1 MTTNG
6 KVDLTDIQTA
16 HESAVMVDRSSLG
29 MLHVTG
35 KTRLDLIDRM
45 STQAVKRLQ
54 SGEGAATVMTTD
66 IGRMIDRLIL
76 YATSES
82 LYILTGEDHA
92 GRLAPY
98 LMRHVFF
105 NDDFQLQDLTA
116 ETAIF
121 GVYGPLAAE
130 KLTTAGFPEVD
141 LPLHHWRQ
149 ATISGLTVYLHRTD
163 PIAGDGY
170 FVIGQAADKEALQQ
184 LLSEAGI
191 TPIDEATFDYLRIE
205 EGLPR
210 FGREI
215 TLDYIPL
222 EANLWPDVSFNK
234 GCYTGQEIIARMESR
249 GRLAKRLVQ
258 LRTAAPL
265 EVGTAIT
272 ANGKQVGSITS
283 AAVGPEG
290 TVALGYVK
298 TGVLETDETALT
310 AGNIPLSLHQTGES
324 EGKR

>member
-1 MTTNG
+1 MSMNG
-6 KVDLTDIQTA
+6 KVDLAGVQAA
-16 HESAVMVDRSSLG
+16 HESAVMVDRSTLG

-45 STQAVKRLQ
+45 STQSVKRLK

-82 LYILTGEDHA
+82 VYILTGENHA

-105 NDDFQLQDLTA
+105 NDEFQLQDLTA

-121 GVYGPLAAE
+121 GVYGPQAAE
-130 KLTTAGFPEVD
+130 KLAAAGFPEVD

-149 ATISGLTVYLHRTD
+149 ATINGLTAYLHRTD

-170 FVIGQAADKEALQQ
+170 FVSGQAADKEALQQ

-191 TPIDEATFDYLRIE
+191 TSIDEAAFDYLRIE
-205 EGLPR
+205 AGLPR
-210 FGREI
+210 FGHEI

-258 LRTAAPL
+258 LRAAAPL
-265 EVGTAIT
+265 EVGTPIM
-272 ANGKQVGSITS
+272 ANGRQVGSITS

-290 TVALGYVK
+290 TVALGFVK
-298 TGVLETDETALT
+298 TGILETEETMLT
-310 AGNIPLSLHQTGES
+310 AGDIPLSLHQT
-324 EGKR
+324 R